1 MSNRRTT
8 VFFAALAVALFVVSA
23 AAAPAAAQQGRV
35 RIWTTTTQAHIFID
49 GRSLGPL
56 VWQGRAYKLSVGEHE
71 LGIYNY
77 GFKPHVEKFSVTSGE
92 DTKLRTTLESV
103 GGDVSGP
110 FGRIQIE
117 SGHGRYGPGAVLLNG
132 KTPDYLVGHSD
143 MFNHD
148 LWWKQELL
156 VPPGTHTLTI
166 IRDGETLWSGEVTVA
181 ANQRVIVKPSDNS
194 QRTTDWPR
202 GQKLS
207 SVPRFKAGI
216 ASATVAVAPVV
227 ISNFSADPVQINCLD
242 SSRLAW
248 ATSEAV
254 DVTLNGNKVAA
265 GGEQL
270 VSPRANTT
278 YDLVAAGPGGRQ
290 ERSASVTVNSGI
302 DASLGVSPSEIRY
315 RKIGDK
321 VVEHGTATVT
331 WSTRN
336 ADSVNL
342 DPFGSVSATGNRSVQ
357 SAPRQTAVGPVNE
370 SVNYA
375 LTATNPCGGRE
386 TRSAALRI
394 AGSIEPLPE
403 VVLASV
409 FFPTDYPDERN
420 PGLGLLSSQRRGLTL
435 LADGLKKYFEYDRNA
450 RLRLEAHADERA
462 SVEYNRALSGRR
474 ANIVKQFLVD
484 QGIPSA
490 NIEAATFGEEQG
502 LAQAAVEEL
511 EQQNPAKAPRQRLQN
526 RRGGWLAHNR
536 RVDVVL
542 QPTGQRS
549 VRYYPHNTDDSGI
562 LWQVPKPARATV
574 EKNQ

>member
-1 MSNRRTT
+1 MSNPRTNI
-8 VFFAALAVALFVVSA
+8 FAALAVVVVLASVAL
-23 AAAPAAAQQGRV
+23 PAAAKDGRV
-35 RIWTTTTQAHIFID
+35 RIWTTVTQAHIFID

-56 VWQGRAYKLSVGEHE
+56 VWQGRAYKLSAGEHE

-77 GFKPHVEKFSVTSGE
+77 GYKPHVEKFSVTDGQ
-92 DTKLRTTLESV
+92 DTKLRTTLEPV
-103 GGDVSGP
+103 GGPVSGP

-117 SGHGRYGPGAVLLNG
+117 SGHGRYGPAAVLLNG

-148 LWWKQELL
+148 WIWKQELL

-166 IRDGETLWSGEVTVA
+166 VREGETLWSGEVTVA
-181 ANQRVIVKPSDNS
+181 ANQRVIVKPGDNS

-227 ISNFSADPVQINCLD
+227 VSNFSATPSQINCLD
-242 SSRLAW
+242 SSRIAW
-248 ATSEAV
+248 STSEAV
-254 DVTLNGNKVAA
+254 DVTLQGSEVAVS
-265 GGEQL
+265 GEQL

-278 YDLVAAGPGGRQ
+278 YTLVATGPGGRQ
-290 ERSASVTVNSGI
+290 ERSAAVSVNSGI
-302 DASLGVSPSEIRY
+302 NASIGVAPNEIRY
-315 RKIGDK
+315 RKIGDR

-331 WSTRN
+331 WSTTN
-336 ADSVNL
+336 ADAVNI
-342 DPFGSVSATGNRSVQ
+342 DPLGSVSATGNRSVQ
-357 SAPRQTAVGPVNE
+357 PAPRQTAVGPVSE

-394 AGSIEPLPE
+394 TGSIEPLPE
-403 VVLASV
+403 VVLLSV

-420 PGLGLLSSQRRGLTL
+420 PSLGLLGSQRRGLTQ
-435 LADGLKKYFEYDRNA
+435 LADGLKKYLEYDRNA

-462 SVEYNRALSGRR
+462 SVQYNSALSGRR
-474 ANIVKQFLVD
+474 ATIVKQFLVD

-490 NIEAATFGEEQG
+490 NIESTTFGEEQN
-502 LAQAAVEEL
+502 LAQAAVQEL
-511 EQQNPAKAPRQRLQN
+511 ENQNPAKAPRQRLQN
-526 RRGGWLAHNR
+526 RRGDWLAHNR

-542 QPTGQRS
+542 QPSGQRS
-549 VRYYPHNTDDSGI
+549 VRYYPHNADDSGI
-562 LWQVPKPARATV
+562 LWQVPKPSKSTV